1 MFIFALITN
10 KLKNEKTLF
19 FFRNHFYSSCIL
31 QSSIINSGIYTITYN
46 DSANGWAF
54 YNPGVGNPI
63 GVYLWLNGADN
74 STGSPFNDN
83 FSNITAQLT
92 WDGTNY
98 SGTIDLNTHNFNKT
112 GGVLP
117 AGTTVTELHFLFTEF
132 PRGKNT
138 HQTTNKLASAYGF
151 TSTTTSSL
159 STIDIN
165 SSKFKSFVSEGRLY
179 TPKKGIVNI
188 QVMDFSGRVIKTFT
202 ANSSVNGI
210 ELNLPK
216 KGNFILKLDNEIVK
230 FKY

>member
-1 MFIFALITN
+1 MKKIYSFFATIFTVVAIYSQALLTIVQTPA
-10 KLKNEKTLF
+10 
-19 FFRNHFYSSCIL
+19 
-31 QSSIINSGIYTITYN
+31 NSGIYTFTYN
-46 DSANGWAF
+46 DAANGWAF

-98 SGTIDLNTHNFNKT
+98 SGTVNLNTHNFNNI

-117 AGTTVTELHFLFTEF
+117 AGTTVNDLHFLFTEY
-132 PRGKNT
+132 PLGKNN
-138 HQTTNKLASAYGF
+138 HQTTDKLASAYGF
-151 TSTTTSSL
+151 TPTTSSL

-179 TPKKGIVNI
+179 TPKKGAVNI
-188 QVMDFSGRVIKTFT
+188 QVMDFSGRVIKSFK
-202 ANSSVNGI
+202 ANSTVNGI

-216 KGNFILKLDNEIVK
+216 KGNYLVK
-230 FKY
+230 VNSEVVKIAY

>member
-1 MFIFALITN
+1 MKKLYSFFATIFTVVA
-10 KLKNEKTLF
+10 
-19 FFRNHFYSSCIL
+19 FYSQALLTIV
-31 QSSIINSGIYTITYN
+31 QTPANSGIYTITYN
-46 DSANGWAF
+46 DAANGWAF
-54 YNPGVGNPI
+54 YNPFSQPI

-74 STGSPFNDN
+74 STGSPFNDS
-83 FSNITAQLT
+83 FSNITTQLT

-98 SGTIDLNTHNFNKT
+98 TGTVNLNTHNFNNT

-117 AGTTVTELHFLFTEF
+117 AGTTVNDLHFLFTEY
-132 PRGKNT
+132 PVGKNN
-138 HQTTNKLASAYGF
+138 HQTTDKLASAYGF

-179 TPKKGIVNI
+179 TPKKGNVNI

-202 ANSSVNGI
+202 ANSTVNGI

-216 KGNFILKLDNEIVK
+216 KGDYILKLDNEIVK

>member
-1 MFIFALITN
+1 MKKLYSFFATIFTVVAIYSQALLTIVQTPA
-10 KLKNEKTLF
+10 
-19 FFRNHFYSSCIL
+19 
-31 QSSIINSGIYTITYN
+31 NSGIYTITYN
-46 DSANGWAF
+46 DAANGWAF
-54 YNPGVGNPI
+54 YNPFSQPI

-74 STGSPFNDN
+74 STGSPFNDS
-83 FSNITAQLT
+83 FSNITTQLT

-98 SGTIDLNTHNFNKT
+98 TGTVNLNTHNFNNT

-117 AGTTVTELHFLFTEF
+117 AGTTVNDLHFLFTEY
-132 PRGKNT
+132 PVGKNN
-138 HQTTNKLASAYGF
+138 HQTTDKLASAYGF

-179 TPKKGIVNI
+179 TPKKGNVNI

-202 ANSSVNGI
+202 ANSTVNGI

-216 KGNFILKLDNEIVK
+216 KGDYILKLENEIVK

>member
-1 MFIFALITN
+1 MKKLYSFLATIFAVVA
-10 KLKNEKTLF
+10 
-19 FFRNHFYSSCIL
+19 FYSQALLTIV
-31 QSSIINSGIYTITYN
+31 QTPANSGIYTITYN
-46 DSANGWAF
+46 DAANGWTF
-54 YNPGVGNPI
+54 YNPFSQPI

-74 STGSPFNDN
+74 STGSPFNDS
-83 FSNITAQLT
+83 FSNITTQLT

-98 SGTIDLNTHNFNKT
+98 TGTVNLNTHNFNNT

-117 AGTTVTELHFLFTEF
+117 AGTTVNDLHFLFTEY
-132 PRGKNT
+132 PVGKNN
-138 HQTTNKLASAYGF
+138 HQTTDKLASAYGF

-159 STIDIN
+159 NTIDIN

-179 TPKKGIVNI
+179 TPKKGNVNI

-202 ANSSVNGI
+202 TNSTVNGI

-216 KGNFILKLDNEIVK
+216 KGDYILKLENEIVK

>member
-1 MFIFALITN
+1 MKKLYSFFATIFTVVAIYSQALLTIVQTPA
-10 KLKNEKTLF
+10 
-19 FFRNHFYSSCIL
+19 
-31 QSSIINSGIYTITYN
+31 NSGIYTITYN
-46 DSANGWAF
+46 DAANGWAF
-54 YNPGVGNPI
+54 YNPFSQPI

-74 STGSPFNDN
+74 STGSPFNDS
-83 FSNITAQLT
+83 FSNITTQLT

-98 SGTIDLNTHNFNKT
+98 TGTVNLNTHNFNNT

-117 AGTTVTELHFLFTEF
+117 AGTTVNDLHFLFTEY
-132 PRGKNT
+132 PVGKNN
-138 HQTTNKLASAYGF
+138 HQTTDKLASAYGF

-179 TPKKGIVNI
+179 TPKKGNVNI

-202 ANSSVNGI
+202 ANSTVNGI

-216 KGNFILKLDNEIVK
+216 KGDYILKLDNEIVK

>member
-1 MFIFALITN
+1 MKKLYSFFATIFTVVAIYSQALLTIVQTPA
-10 KLKNEKTLF
+10 
-19 FFRNHFYSSCIL
+19 
-31 QSSIINSGIYTITYN
+31 NSGIYTFTYN
-46 DSANGWAF
+46 DAANGWAF

-98 SGTIDLNTHNFNKT
+98 SGTVNLNTHNFNNI

-117 AGTTVTELHFLFTEF
+117 AGTTVNDLHFLFTEY
-132 PRGKNT
+132 PLGKNN
-138 HQTTNKLASAYGF
+138 HQTTDKLASAYGF
-151 TSTTTSSL
+151 TPTTSSL

-179 TPKKGIVNI
+179 TPKKGAVNI
-188 QVMDFSGRVIKTFT
+188 QVMDFSGRVIKSFK
-202 ANSSVNGI
+202 ANSTVNGI

-216 KGNFILKLDNEIVK
+216 KGNYLVK
-230 FKY
+230 VNSEVVKIAY

>member
-1 MFIFALITN
+1 MKKLYSFFATIFTVVAIYSQALLTIVQTPA
-10 KLKNEKTLF
+10 
-19 FFRNHFYSSCIL
+19 
-31 QSSIINSGIYTITYN
+31 NSGIYTFTYN
-46 DSANGWAF
+46 DAANGWAF

-74 STGSPFNDN
+74 STGRPFNDN

-98 SGTIDLNTHNFNKT
+98 SGTVNLNTHNFNNI

-117 AGTTVTELHFLFTEF
+117 AGTTVNDLHFLFTEY
-132 PRGKNT
+132 PLGKNN
-138 HQTTNKLASAYGF
+138 HQTTDKLASAYGF
-151 TSTTTSSL
+151 TPTTSSL

-179 TPKKGIVNI
+179 TPKKGTVNI
-188 QVMDFSGRVIKTFT
+188 QVMDFSGRIIKTIST
-202 ANSSVNGI
+202 KASTNGI

-216 KGNFILKLDNEIVK
+216 KGNYFLKLNDEVIK
-230 FKY
+230 FAY

>member
-1 MFIFALITN
+1 MKKLYSFFATIFTVVV
-10 KLKNEKTLF
+10 
-19 FFRNHFYSSCIL
+19 FYSQAIL
-31 QSSIINSGIYTITYN
+31 TIVQTPANSGIYTITYN
-46 DSANGWAF
+46 DAVNGWAF
-54 YNPGVGNPI
+54 YNPYSQPI

-83 FSNITAQLT
+83 FNNITTQLT

-98 SGTIDLNTHNFNKT
+98 TGTVNLNTHNFNNT

-117 AGTTVTELHFLFTEF
+117 AGTTVNDLHFLFTEY
-132 PRGKNT
+132 PVGKNT
-138 HQTTNKLASAYGF
+138 HQTTDKLASAYGF
-151 TSTTTSSL
+151 TPTTTSSL
-159 STIDIN
+159 STIDVN

-179 TPKKGIVNI
+179 TSKKGTVNI

-216 KGNFILKLDNEIVK
+216 KGNYILKLDNEIVK
-230 FKY
+230 CKY

>member
-1 MFIFALITN
+1 MKKLYSFFAIIFTVVA
-10 KLKNEKTLF
+10 
-19 FFRNHFYSSCIL
+19 FYSQALLTIV
-31 QSSIINSGIYTITYN
+31 QTPANSGIYTITYN
-46 DSANGWAF
+46 DAANGWAF
-54 YNPGVGNPI
+54 YDPYSQPI
-63 GVYLWLNGADN
+63 GVYLWLNGVDN

-83 FSNITAQLT
+83 FSNITTQLT

-98 SGTIDLNTHNFNKT
+98 TGTVNLNTHNFNNT

-117 AGTTVTELHFLFTEF
+117 AGTTVNDFHFLFTEY
-132 PRGKNT
+132 PVGKNN
-138 HQTTNKLASAYGF
+138 HQTTDKLASAYGF
-151 TSTTTSSL
+151 TPTTTSSL

-179 TPKKGIVNI
+179 TPKKGNVNI

-202 ANSSVNGI
+202 TKSTVNGI

-216 KGNFILKLDNEIVK
+216 KGDYILKLDNEIVK

>member
-1 MFIFALITN
+1 MKKLYSFLATIFAVVA
-10 KLKNEKTLF
+10 
-19 FFRNHFYSSCIL
+19 FYSQALLTIV
-31 QSSIINSGIYTITYN
+31 QTPANSGIYTITYN

-132 PRGKNT
+132 PIGKNT

-216 KGNFILKLDNEIVK
+216 KGNYILKLDNEIVK
-230 FKY
+230 CKY

>member
-1 MFIFALITN
+1 MATIFAVVA
-10 KLKNEKTLF
+10 
-19 FFRNHFYSSCIL
+19 FYSQALLTIV
-31 QSSIINSGIYTITYN
+31 QTPANSGIYTITYN
-46 DSANGWAF
+46 DAANGWTF
-54 YNPGVGNPI
+54 YNPFSQPI

-74 STGSPFNDN
+74 STGSPFNDS
-83 FSNITAQLT
+83 FTNITTQLT

-98 SGTIDLNTHNFNKT
+98 TGTVNLNTHNFNNT

-117 AGTTVTELHFLFTEF
+117 AGTTVNDLHFLFTEY
-132 PRGKNT
+132 PVGKNN
-138 HQTTNKLASAYGF
+138 HQTTDKLASAYGF

-179 TPKKGIVNI
+179 TPKKGNVNI

-202 ANSSVNGI
+202 ANSTVNGI

-216 KGNFILKLDNEIVK
+216 KGDYILKLDNEIVK

>member
-1 MFIFALITN
+1 MKKLYSFFATIFTVVA
-10 KLKNEKTLF
+10 
-19 FFRNHFYSSCIL
+19 FYSQALLTIV
-31 QSSIINSGIYTITYN
+31 QTPANSGIYTITYN

-98 SGTIDLNTHNFNKT
+98 SGTVNLNTHNFNNM

-117 AGTTVTELHFLFTEF
+117 AGTTVNDLHFLFTEY
-132 PRGKNT
+132 PVGKNN
-138 HQTTNKLASAYGF
+138 HQTTDKLASAYGF

-179 TPKKGIVNI
+179 TPKKGNLSV
-188 QVMDFSGRVIKTFT
+188 QVVDYSGRVIKTISAKAST
-202 ANSSVNGI
+202 NGI

-216 KGNFILKLDNEIVK
+216 KGNYILKLNDEVIK
-230 FKY
+230 FAY

>member
-1 MFIFALITN
+1 MKKLYSFFATIFTVVA
-10 KLKNEKTLF
+10 
-19 FFRNHFYSSCIL
+19 FYSQALLTIV
-31 QSSIINSGIYTITYN
+31 QTPANSGIYIITYN

-98 SGTIDLNTHNFNKT
+98 SGTVNLNTHNFNNI

-117 AGTTVTELHFLFTEF
+117 AGTTINELHFLFTEY
-132 PRGKNT
+132 PVGKNN
-138 HQTTNKLASAYGF
+138 HQTTDKLASAYGF

-179 TPKKGIVNI
+179 TPKKGNLSV
-188 QVMDFSGRVIKTFT
+188 QVVDYSGRVIKTIS
-202 ANSSVNGI
+202 AKASNNGI

-216 KGNFILKLDNEIVK
+216 KGNYFLKLNDEVIK
-230 FKY
+230 FAY

>member
-1 MFIFALITN
+1 MKKLYFVFLLIFAYSFHFSQA
-10 KLKNEKTLF
+10 TL
-19 FFRNHFYSSCIL
+19 
-31 QSSIINSGIYTITYN
+31 SIIQTPANSGIYTITYN

>member
-1 MFIFALITN
+1 MKKLYSFLATIFAVVA
-10 KLKNEKTLF
+10 
-19 FFRNHFYSSCIL
+19 FYSQALLTIV
-31 QSSIINSGIYTITYN
+31 QTPANSGIYTITYN
-46 DSANGWAF
+46 DAANGWTF
-54 YNPGVGNPI
+54 YNPFSQPI

-74 STGSPFNDN
+74 STGSPFNDS
-83 FSNITAQLT
+83 FSNITTQLT

-98 SGTIDLNTHNFNKT
+98 TGTVNLNTHNFNNT

-117 AGTTVTELHFLFTEF
+117 AGTTVNDLHFLFTEY
-132 PRGKNT
+132 PVGKNN
-138 HQTTNKLASAYGF
+138 HQTTDKLASAYGF

-179 TPKKGIVNI
+179 TPKKGNVNI

-202 ANSSVNGI
+202 ANSTVNGI

-216 KGNFILKLDNEIVK
+216 KGDYILKLENEIVK

>member
-1 MFIFALITN
+1 MKKLYSFFATIFTVVAIYSQALLTIVQTPA
-10 KLKNEKTLF
+10 
-19 FFRNHFYSSCIL
+19 
-31 QSSIINSGIYTITYN
+31 NSGIYTITYN
-46 DSANGWAF
+46 DAANGWAF
-54 YNPGVGNPI
+54 YNPFSQPI

-74 STGSPFNDN
+74 STGSPFNDS
-83 FSNITAQLT
+83 FSNITTQLT

-98 SGTIDLNTHNFNKT
+98 TGTVNLNTHNFNNT

-117 AGTTVTELHFLFTEF
+117 AGTTVNDLHFLFTEY
-132 PRGKNT
+132 PVGKNN
-138 HQTTNKLASAYGF
+138 HQTTDKLASAYGF

-179 TPKKGIVNI
+179 TPKKGNVSI

-202 ANSSVNGI
+202 TKSTVNGI

-216 KGNFILKLDNEIVK
+216 KGDYILKLDNEIVK

>member
-1 MFIFALITN
+1 MKKLYSFFATIFTVVV
-10 KLKNEKTLF
+10 
-19 FFRNHFYSSCIL
+19 FYSQALLTIV
-31 QSSIINSGIYTITYN
+31 QTPANSGIYTITYN

-54 YNPGVGNPI
+54 YNPFSQPI

-83 FSNITAQLT
+83 FNNITTQLT

-98 SGTIDLNTHNFNKT
+98 TGTVNLNTHNFNNT

-132 PRGKNT
+132 PIGKNT
-138 HQTTNKLASAYGF
+138 HQTTDKLASAYGF
-151 TSTTTSSL
+151 TPTTTSSL
-159 STIDIN
+159 STIDVN

-179 TPKKGIVNI
+179 TSKKGTVNI

-210 ELNLPK
+210 ELNLPQ
-216 KGNFILKLDNEIVK
+216 KGNYILKLDNEIVK
-230 FKY
+230 CKY

>member
-1 MFIFALITN
+1 MKKLYSFLATIFAVVA
-10 KLKNEKTLF
+10 
-19 FFRNHFYSSCIL
+19 FYSQALLTIE
-31 QSSIINSGIYTITYN
+31 QTPANSGIYTITYN
-46 DSANGWAF
+46 DSPNGWVF

-74 STGSPFNDN
+74 STGISFNDN
-83 FSNITAQLT
+83 FSNITTQLT

-98 SGTIDLNTHNFNKT
+98 SGTVNLNTHNFNNM

-117 AGTTVTELHFLFTEF
+117 AGTTVNELHFLFTEF
-132 PRGKNT
+132 PVGKNT
-138 HQTTNKLASAYGF
+138 HQTTDKLASTYGF
-151 TSTTTSSL
+151 TTTVTSSL
-159 STIDIN
+159 GTIDIN

-179 TPKKGIVNI
+179 TPKKGNVNI

-202 ANSSVNGI
+202 ANSTVNGI

-216 KGNFILKLDNEIVK
+216 KGDYILKLDNEIVK